1 MWKVQ
6 IAESELSKNKFTI
19 VMLESRKK
27 KKSHNMVVK
36 TKI

>member
-27 KKSHNMVVK
+27 KKESQHGGQN
-36 TKI
+36 